1 MDTTAAVLGDRVQ
14 ALAAALNDAG
24 VAPERAASILGS
36 ASAATMHALT
46 LVALRRTPAPVEA
59 RDLAVVR
66 VEAAAAL
73 AA

>member
-1 MDTTAAVLGDRVQ
+1 MDATASLLGARVE
-14 ALAAALNDAG
+14 ALAAALHDAG
-24 VAPERAASILGS
+24 VSPERSAALLGS

-46 LVALRRTPAPVEA
+46 LIAVLSGPAPAEL

-66 VEAAAAL
+66 VEPAAAL